1 MRKFLLATAALLAL
15 ASSAQAEMSKDEID
29 KLPQDKVQVVRRHC
43 AEMFPTD
50 FGTRLYCEDQEFKAL
65 KALIDRGSIARD
77 GR

>member
-1 MRKFLLATAALLAL
+1 MTRVLIAAIAMLAL
-15 ASSAQAEMSKDEID
+15 AGTVQAEMPKDEID